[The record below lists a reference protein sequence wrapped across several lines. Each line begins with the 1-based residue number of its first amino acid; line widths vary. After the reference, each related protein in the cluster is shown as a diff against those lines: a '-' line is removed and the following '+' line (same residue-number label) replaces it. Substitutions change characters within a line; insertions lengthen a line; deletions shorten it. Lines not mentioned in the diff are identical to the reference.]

1 MSEIIENDDKTK
13 SEIKMIGR
21 PTIKQMF
28 GENEEGALSEE
39 AYARLWSDINKTPK
53 NRLLEELHSRYHRER
68 DISPFKALLK
78 SKVDKPN
85 DKVIMGKVNDYLK
98 TEAEKAERNISLTE
112 DKSEMAEW
120 WTKIN
125 PRLIDSWYAGKR
137 PDNEEGRFK
146 LYKLSFALGLDWEE
160 HCKLFSKVFR
170 MKTYL
175 RTPAEFCL
183 TYCKKEKLS
192 YAEAFDLYVQYCS
205 QRKDSGTN
213 GSGDYQA
220 TRAIG
225 EDIFSL
231 KKDEFLT
238 SIIKNG
244 NNYFIDSK
252 TIRKNISS
260 ILRTDIGDRLINKND
275 MGLIQEELSGV
286 GYKLHD
292 GEYDDGE
299 YDRNTKKGIPEPFR
313 SEFYIS
319 VESALIDS
327 GNRRNNLQLRK
338 IYIIISRFWDIIP
351 EKDTSYKNFSDQK
364 RQSSFVE
371 FIRDI
376 DDGLLSMNLPMLY
389 YSDDFDRGIIL
400 AAAYITVCGGLGEFS
415 DTNKHAFPLSDII
428 TAIVNGSSPQV

>member
-28 GENEEGALSEE
+28 GENEKGALSEE

-53 NRLLEELHSRYHRER
+53 NQLLEKLRSRYHRER
-68 DISPFKALLK
+68 DISPFKALLE

-85 DKVIMGKVNDYLK
+85 DKVIMGKVNDYLN
-98 TEAEKAERNISLTE
+98 TEAEKAKRNTSLTE
-112 DKSEMAEW
+112 DKSETGEW
-120 WTKIN
+120 WTQIKS
-125 PRLIDSWYAGKR
+125 RLIDSWYAGKR
-137 PDNEEGRFK
+137 PVNEEGRFK

-205 QRKDSGTN
+205 QRIDSGTN

-220 TRAIG
+220 TIAIG

-231 KKDEFLT
+231 KKDEFLAM
-238 SIIKNG
+238 IVKNG
-244 NNYFIDSK
+244 NSYFVKSK
-252 TIRKNISS
+252 TI
-260 ILRTDIGDRLINKND
+260 LRAIKLETDKDIEKIQKELTDKDIEKIQKELND
-275 MGLIQEELSGV
+275 V
-286 GYKLHD
+286 GYGFHD
-292 GEYDDGE
+292 LWGKSE
-299 YDRNTKKGIPEPFR
+299 TA
-313 SEFYIS
+313 SEFYVSI
-319 VESALIDS
+319 ESALRSSRSRKTSDDKMKEASTGRKHI
-327 GNRRNNLQLRK
+327 LQLRK
-338 IYIIISRFWDIIP
+338 IYIILRLSQFL
-351 EKDTSYKNFSDQK
+351 KNAPADK
-364 RQSSFVE
+364 NSFVE
-371 FIRDI
+371 FIEDI
-376 DDGLLSMNLPMLY
+376 DDDLLSMNLPMLY

-415 DTNKHAFPLSDII
+415 DKHDFPLSDII

>member
-28 GENEEGALSEE
+28 GENEEGALSDK

-68 DISPFKALLK
+68 DISPLKALLK

-112 DKSEMAEW
+112 DKSEMAECMW
-120 WTKIN
+120 APIE

-160 HCKLFSKVFR
+160 HCTLFSKVFR

-205 QRKDSGTN
+205 QRIDSGTN

-260 ILRTDIGDRLINKND
+260 ILRTDIGDRLINEND
-275 MGLIQEELSGV
+275 MELIRGKLSDV
-286 GYKLHD
+286 GYKLH
-292 GEYDDGE
+292 DGE
-299 YDRNTKKGIPEPFR
+299 YDRNTKKGIPEPLR
-313 SEFYIS
+313 SEFYVS

-327 GNRRNNLQLRK
+327 GKRRNNLQLRK

-351 EKDTSYKNFSDQK
+351 EENTSYENFSNQN

-371 FIRDI
+371 FIKDI
-376 DDGLLSMNLPMLY
+376 DDDLLSMNLPMLY

-415 DTNKHAFPLSDII
+415 DWEKHEFPLSDII
-428 TAIVNGSSPQV
+428 TAIVIGSSPQG

>member
-13 SEIKMIGR
+13 SEIKMIGQ

-28 GENEEGALSEE
+28 GENEKGVLSVLSEE
-39 AYARLWSDINKTPK
+39 AYASLWSDINKTPK

-68 DISPFKALLK
+68 DISPFKDLLK

-85 DKVIMGKVNDYLK
+85 DEGIRGEVNDYLN
-98 TEAEKAERNISLTE
+98 TEAEKAERNTSLTE

-160 HCKLFSKVFR
+160 HCTLFSKVFR

-260 ILRTDIGDRLINKND
+260 ILDIGNRLINEND
-275 MGLIQEELSGV
+275 MGLIQEELYDV

-292 GEYDDGE
+292 GEY
-299 YDRNTKKGIPEPFR
+299 YRNTKKGIPEPLR
-313 SEFYIS
+313 SEFYVS

-327 GNRRNNLQLRK
+327 GMRRNNLQLRK
-338 IYIIISRFWDIIP
+338 IYILLKLLYIRPTQRKSA
-351 EKDTSYKNFSDQK
+351 
-364 RQSSFVE
+364 FVE
-371 FIRDI
+371 FINDI
-376 DDGLLSMNLPMLY
+376 DDDLLSMNLPMLY

-400 AAAYITVCGGLGEFS
+400 AAAYITVYGGLGEFS
-415 DTNKHAFPLSDII
+415 DKHDFPLSDII
-428 TAIVNGSSPQV
+428 TAIVIGPNP

>member
-21 PTIKQMF
+21 PTKKQMF
-28 GENEEGALSEE
+28 GENEKGALSEE

-53 NRLLEELHSRYHRER
+53 NRLLEELHSRYHRKR
-68 DISPFKALLK
+68 DISPFKDLLK

-85 DKVIMGKVNDYLK
+85 DEGIRGEVNDYLN
-98 TEAEKAERNISLTE
+98 TEAEKAERNTSLTE

-125 PRLIDSWYAGKR
+125 PRLIDSWFSGKK
-137 PDNEEGRFK
+137 PNNEKGRFV

-220 TRAIG
+220 TKTIG
-225 EDIFSL
+225 KDIFSL
-231 KKDEFLT
+231 KKDEFLAM
-238 SIIKNG
+238 IVKNG
-244 NNYFIDSK
+244 NSYFVKSK
-252 TIRKNISS
+252 TI
-260 ILRTDIGDRLINKND
+260 LRAIGLETDKDIEKIQNKLKD
-275 MGLIQEELSGV
+275 V
-286 GYKLHD
+286 GYGFHD
-292 GEYDDGE
+292 LWGKSE
-299 YDRNTKKGIPEPFR
+299 TA
-313 SEFYIS
+313 SEFYVSI
-319 VESALIDS
+319 ESAS
-327 GNRRNNLQLRK
+327 RSSRRRKTSDDKMKEASTGRKYILQLRK
-338 IYIIISRFWDIIP
+338 ICIILRLSQFLKSAPADKI
-351 EKDTSYKNFSDQK
+351 
-364 RQSSFVE
+364 SFVE

-376 DDGLLSMNLPMLY
+376 DDYLLSMNLPMLY

-415 DTNKHAFPLSDII
+415 DTNKHDFPLSDII

>member
-68 DISPFKALLK
+68 DISPFKYLLK
-78 SKVDKPN
+78 SKMYKPN
-85 DKVIMGKVNDYLK
+85 DEDIRREVNDYLK

-112 DKSEMAEW
+112 NESETGEW
-120 WTKIN
+120 WTQIKSH
-125 PRLIDSWYAGKR
+125 LIDSWFRGKR
-137 PDNEEGRFK
+137 PNNEKGRFA

-205 QRKDSGTN
+205 QRIDSGTN

-275 MGLIQEELSGV
+275 MELIRGELSGV

-292 GEYDDGE
+292 DE
-299 YDRNTKKGIPEPFR
+299 YDRKTKPGIPEPLR
-313 SEFYIS
+313 SEFYVS

-327 GNRRNNLQLRK
+327 GKRRNNLQLRK
-338 IYIIISRFWDIIP
+338 LYIILRFWDIIP
-351 EKDTSYKNFSDQK
+351 EENTSYENFSNQN

-371 FIRDI
+371 FIEDI
-376 DDGLLSMNLPMLY
+376 DDYLRSMNLPMLY

-400 AAAYITVCGGLGEFS
+400 AAAYITVCGGWGEFS
-415 DTNKHAFPLSDII
+415 DSEKLSGLI
-428 TAIVNGSSPQV
+428 TAIVIGFNR

>member
-13 SEIKMIGR
+13 SEIKMIGQ

-28 GENEEGALSEE
+28 GENEKGVLSVLSEE
-39 AYARLWSDINKTPK
+39 AYASLWSDINKTPK

-68 DISPFKALLK
+68 DISPLKALLK

-112 DKSEMAEW
+112 DKSEMAECMW
-120 WTKIN
+120 APIE

-160 HCKLFSKVFR
+160 HCTLFSKVFR

-175 RTPAEFCL
+175 RTPVEFCL

-231 KKDEFLT
+231 KKDEVLT

-260 ILRTDIGDRLINKND
+260 ILDIGNRLINEND
-275 MGLIQEELSGV
+275 MGLIQEELYDV

-292 GEYDDGE
+292 GEY
-299 YDRNTKKGIPEPFR
+299 YRNTKKGIPEPLR
-313 SEFYIS
+313 SEFYVS

-327 GNRRNNLQLRK
+327 GMRRNNLQLRK
-338 IYIIISRFWDIIP
+338 IYILLKLLYIRPTQRKSA
-351 EKDTSYKNFSDQK
+351 
-364 RQSSFVE
+364 FVE
-371 FIRDI
+371 FINDI
-376 DDGLLSMNLPMLY
+376 DDDLLSMNLPMLY

-400 AAAYITVCGGLGEFS
+400 AAAYITVYGGLGEFS
-415 DTNKHAFPLSDII
+415 DKHDFPLSDII
-428 TAIVNGSSPQV
+428 TAIVIGPNP